1 MKKLLILFVLV
12 LMMAP
17 LWSTEFPAEV
27 KVGGFAIGPQMWSF
41 NHFTFAE
48 GAFKAKEAG
57 CSVIEA
63 FPGQK
68 LCPHQPVAFDHN
80 ADPAVWVNAKKIME
94 HAGVRLVNYG
104 VVSWKDSTEMERVFV
119 FAKLM
124 GIPAITIE
132 PRDHSP
138 AGMDAIEKMIKKYD
152 IKIGIHNHP
161 VQKNNPD
168 YIYWSPDEVL
178 KLVQGRDC
186 RLGFAC
192 DTGHWLRSG
201 IDPLEALKKAEGRI
215 ISVHLKD
222 LNVSGD
228 PNAHDV
234 PYGAGV
240 AKVGEALKELKRQ
253 NFSGNISIEYE
264 TNWDNN
270 VPEIQQ
276 CVAFVLKAGSPF

>member
-1 MKKLLILFVLV
+1 MKKLFTLFVLV
-12 LMMAP
+12 LMMTP
-17 LWSTEFPAEV
+17 LWSAEFPAEV

-41 NHFTFAE
+41 NRFTFAE

-68 LCPHQPVAFDHN
+68 LCPQQDVAFDHN
-80 ADPAVWVNAKKIME
+80 ADPAVWAHAMKILE

-104 VVSWKDSTEMERVFV
+104 VVSWKDDAEMERVFV

-124 GIPAITIE
+124 SIPTITIE
-132 PRDHSP
+132 PGDHST
-138 AGMDAIEKMIKKYD
+138 AGLDAIEKMIKKYN
-152 IKIGIHNHP
+152 IRVGIHNHP
-161 VQKNNPD
+161 IQKNHAD
-168 YIYWSPDEVL
+168 YIYWSPDKVL
-178 KLVQGRDC
+178 ELVKGRDP
-186 RLGFAC
+186 RFGMAC

-201 IDPLEALKKAEGRI
+201 VDPLEALKKVEGRI

-228 PNAHDV
+228 PDAHDV
-234 PYGAGV
+234 PYGTGV
-240 AKVGEALKELKRQ
+240 GNVGDILKELKRQ

-264 TNWDNN
+264 TNWDIN